1 MSRAVWDAS
10 ALLVLLH
17 REPGW
22 ESLAPELESAVLSS
36 VNLAEVA
43 SRLMDAGGV
52 PAEVRK
58 ILEDLD
64 LEIHDLTAD
73 LAFSAA
79 ELRAATRARGL
90 SLGDRACLALGQTL
104 GLPVLTA
111 DRVWAQLDIGVEIR
125 VVR

>member
-1 MSRAVWDAS
+1 MTRAVWDAS

-22 ESLAPELESAVLSS
+22 ERLAPELESAVLSS

-43 SRLMDAGGV
+43 SRLVDAGGP

-58 ILEDLD
+58 VLEDLD

-73 LAFSAA
+73 LAFSTA

-90 SLGDRACLALGQTL
+90 SLGDRACLALGQAL

-111 DRVWAQLDIGVEIR
+111 DRAWAELEVGVEIR
-125 VVR
+125 AVR